1 MIHKIGKNYHFFLA
15 SANSIARIQSEI
27 NPFYPFLKQKP
38 APLPSLSSDPLLVPT
53 FIYDVFWNRVNF
65 KSKAIY
71 LPPYIQYTGKKIFSQ
86 TKLSDEVFYLDQKG
100 NPVQRIS
107 SLPFPAPSK
116 IPFFIQI
123 ETKQIIQIGGIRND
137 VSVQLSKTKRTKFE
151 SAKYL
156 SLRDIVNPNF
166 SEEDVIKKI
175 ETLYF
180 DKKNKNY
187 LYRLV
192 KILYSGKAEEEYKI
206 ISNLFAHELDFAKFL
221 SNSMFSAEIIP
232 LIHGPFLQAFINKF
246 DERLIKFAY
255 PKLSPPVRKMLDT
268 SVSKNKL
275 QMILNAP
282 PAEPKPG
289 ESLLEMLESEVY
301 RKFSRNIYY
310 ENGFVYTYRDRAN
323 EIEEGVKIKFEESK
337 KVNFWTD
344 GDALQFYGQTQTK
357 ILLKTTAWID
367 TLRIDWFLSKRE
379 WEPYEF
385 HRLPP
390 ELILE
395 IPFFPTGKFV
405 LGAGIT
411 NERKT
416 FEMILQWFEY

>member
-1 MIHKIGKNYHFFLA
+1 MIHKVGKNYHFLLA

-38 APLPSLSSDPLLVPT
+38 PTLPSLSSDPLLVPT
-53 FIYDVFWNRVNF
+53 FIYDVLWNRVKF
-65 KSKAIY
+65 KSKSAF
-71 LPPYIQYTGKKIFSQ
+71 LPPYIHYTGKEISSNA
-86 TKLSDEVFYLDQKG
+86 KLSEEAFYLDQNG
-100 NPVQRIS
+100 NPVKQIS
-107 SLPFPAPSK
+107 QLPFPAPSK
-116 IPFFIQI
+116 IPFFLRLEQNQI
-123 ETKQIIQIGGIRND
+123 LQMGGIISNA
-137 VSVQLSKTKRTKFE
+137 SVQLSKTKRSKYE

-166 SEEDVIKKI
+166 SEEEVIKKI

-206 ISNLFAHELDFAKFL
+206 ISNLFAHELDFANFL
-221 SNSMFSAEIIP
+221 SKSMFSVEIIP
-232 LIHGPFLQAFINKF
+232 LIHGPFLQEFITKF

-255 PKLSPPVRKMLDT
+255 PKLSPPVRKMIES

-275 QMILNAP
+275 KMILNAP
-282 PAEPKPG
+282 AAEPKPG
-289 ESLLEMLESEVY
+289 ESLLEMVETEVY

-310 ENGFVYTYRDRAN
+310 ENGSIFTYRERAN
-323 EIEEGVKIKFEESK
+323 EWEEAVNMKFEESK
-337 KVNFWTD
+337 KVNFWTE
-344 GDALQFYGQTQTK
+344 GKALQFYGLTQTK
-357 ILLKTTAWID
+357 IFLKTTEWIE
-367 TLRIDWFLSKRE
+367 TLRVDWFLSKRE

-390 ELILE
+390 DLILE

-405 LGAGIT
+405 LGGGIT
-411 NERKT
+411 SDRKT